1 MEKEGKKPENWTEVY
16 QKIADRQMERADR
29 LVSEVLSDADKKDK
43 RKSVLILVLIFGL
56 IISNAYWL
64 YQWSSYDYISQDGE
78 GYNYYNSDVEGD
90 ILNGAADQA
99 EEE

>member
-1 MEKEGKKPENWTEVY
+1 MEKEGKKPKNWTEVY

>member
-1 MEKEGKKPENWTEVY
+1 MDKYEKKPENWTEVY
-16 QKIADRQMERADR
+16 QRIADRQMERADR

-43 RKSVLILVLIFGL
+43 RKSVLILVLILGL

>member
-1 MEKEGKKPENWTEVY
+1 MDKEGKKPENWTEVY

-43 RKSVLILVLIFGL
+43 RKSVLILVLILGL

-90 ILNGAADQA
+90 ILNGTADQA

>member
-78 GYNYYNSDVEGD
+78 GYNYHNSDVEGD

>member
-1 MEKEGKKPENWTEVY
+1 MYKKKKKPENWTEVY
-16 QKIADRQMERADR
+16 QRIADRQMERADR
-29 LVSEVLSDADKKDK
+29 LVSEVLADADKKDK
-43 RKSVLILVLIFGL
+43 RKSVLILVLILGL

>member
-1 MEKEGKKPENWTEVY
+1 MDKEGKKPENWTEVY

-29 LVSEVLSDADKKDK
+29 LVSEVLSDADKKDN
-43 RKSVLILVLIFGL
+43 RKIVLILVLILGL

-90 ILNGAADQA
+90 ILNGTADQA